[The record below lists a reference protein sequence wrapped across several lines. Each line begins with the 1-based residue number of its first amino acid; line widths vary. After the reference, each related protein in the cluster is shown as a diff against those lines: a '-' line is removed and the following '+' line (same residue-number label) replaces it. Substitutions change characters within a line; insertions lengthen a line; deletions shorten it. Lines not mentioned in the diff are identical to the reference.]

1 MKRLFDAV
9 RFDGKLMLWNYATRT
24 DTPFEGFYHWHQC
37 FEVLFVHEGEGT
49 VIINQNTYDIK
60 RGMIFIFQPYQLHKV
75 YPKASPEYPYIR
87 SKLHFNPEEFSD
99 KLSLFPERQAQL
111 LQLWQGKDTIQA
123 FNLLSDVAYMEE
135 TCAWYEH
142 SAGNGEVRSQEDDLM
157 LLLQIL
163 GFVNKVQGQSRESAL
178 KEIVKR
184 PLRYSER
191 IMKWIETHY
200 AEDVSLDRIAEE
212 LHLSKFYV
220 SRVFRQET
228 GSSVTDYLTAR
239 RIKQAS
245 RLLQT
250 TFLPVERIGF
260 EVGLS
265 DASYF
270 VQLFKKVV
278 GTTPLKYRNQ
288 Q

>member
-9 RFDGKLMLWNYATRT
+9 HFDGQRMLWSYSARA
-24 DTPFEGFYHWHQC
+24 DTPFDGFYHWHQC
-37 FEVLFVHEGEGT
+37 FEILFVHEGEGT
-49 VIINQNTYDIK
+49 VIINQQTYDIK

-75 YPKASPEYPYIR
+75 YPKAGPEQPYIR
-87 SKLHFNPEEFSD
+87 TKLHFNPEEIAD
-99 KLSLFPERQAQL
+99 KLASFPDRHAQL
-111 LQLWQGKDTIQA
+111 LRLWLGKGTTQA
-123 FNLLSDVAYMEE
+123 FDLSDDIAFMEE
-135 TCAWYEH
+135 LCAWYEH
-142 SAGNGEVRSQEDDLM
+142 SSGADGTRSGEEDML

-163 GFVNKVQGQSRESAL
+163 GFVNKVGGHAREFGP

-191 IMKWIETHY
+191 IMKWIEAHY
-200 AEDVSLDRIAEE
+200 AEEVSLDRIAEE

-239 RIKQAS
+239 RIKQAC

-250 TFLPVERIGF
+250 TFDPVERIGI
-260 EVGLS
+260 EVGLPDS
-265 DASYF
+265 SYF

-278 GTTPLKYRNQ
+278 GTTPLKYRNR
-288 Q
+288 